1 MMDRN
6 TNLNSDNLSSPTYLD
21 IQAEVGITKHYGGYA
36 ASEKLYQLCHL
47 DIAEEVLDVGCGIG
61 IGPIHMVKLYNCHVM
76 AVDISEKMLDW
87 GKKRATRTGVNHSIT
102 FKQANILDLPFE
114 DNCFDGV
121 IVESV
126 LAFVE
131 NKEKA
136 LQELI
141 RVTKPGKY
149 IGVNE
154 SFWRDTIPGEVT
166 DKSIYSD
173 VSIAMESELNKLWEQ
188 APLADKSTQTF
199 SLDAKQELKDR
210 LKWIGW
216 RGLLA
221 AWGRALKLILTKKDA
236 RKAIR
241 QQMDV
246 PDDVAENYGYGLYV
260 GRKIK
265 V

>member
-1 MMDRN
+1 MDRN
-6 TNLNSDNLSSPTYLD
+6 TISNSDNPSTPTYLD

-47 DIAEEVLDVGCGIG
+47 NGAKEVLEVGCGIG
-61 IGPIHMVKLYNCHVM
+61 VGPIHIVELYNCQVM
-76 AVDISEKMLDW
+76 AVDISEKMLERAE
-87 GKKRATRTGVNHSIT
+87 KRARRAGMAQSIT
-102 FKQANILDLPFE
+102 FKQANILNLPFDDE
-114 DNCFDGV
+114 SFDGV

-131 NKEKA
+131 DKEKA
-136 LQELI
+136 LQEVL

-154 SFWRDTIPGEVT
+154 SFWRDTIPTEVK
-166 DKSIYSD
+166 DKSIYTTVD
-173 VSIAMESELNKLWEQ
+173 IGMESELKQLWEQ
-188 APLADKSTQTF
+188 MPLEDKAIQTY

-216 RGLLA
+216 RGLFS
-221 AWGRALKLILTKKDA
+221 AWGRAIKLILTRKDA
-236 RKAIR
+236 REAIR

-260 GRKIK
+260 GRKMK
-265 V
+265 D

>member
-1 MMDRN
+1 MMDRK
-6 TNLNSDNLSSPTYLD
+6 TNLNSNNSSSPTYLD

-47 DIAEEVLDVGCGIG
+47 DAANEVLEVGCGIG
-61 IGPIHMVKLYNCHVM
+61 IGPVHITKLYNCHVM
-76 AVDISEKMLDW
+76 AVDISKKMLEW
-87 GKKRATRTGVNHSIT
+87 ANKRAHQAGLAQSIT
-102 FKQANILDLPFE
+102 FKQANILNLPFDDE
-114 DNCFDGV
+114 SFDGV

-126 LAFVE
+126 LAFIDD
-131 NKEKA
+131 KEKA
-136 LQELI
+136 LQEVL

-154 SFWRDTIPGEVT
+154 SFWRDMIPIEVT
-166 DKSIYSD
+166 DKSIYTTVD
-173 VSIAMESELNKLWEQ
+173 IAMESELKQLWEQ
-188 APLADKSTQTF
+188 MPLEDKTIQTC
-199 SLDAKQELKDR
+199 SLNTKQELKDR

-216 RGLLA
+216 RWLLS
-221 AWGRALKLILTKKDA
+221 AWGRAIKLILTRKDA

-260 GRKIK
+260 GRKMK
-265 V
+265 D